1 MMGAEKR
8 IQLIAKDIIDHFENR
23 IGVMEGKGMV
33 VVMSRRI
40 AVELYEEIIKL
51 RPQWHSDDD
60 HKGFLKAVITGSA
73 SDPLPFQAHIRNRKG
88 RELMARRMK
97 DPENELK
104 LAIVRDMWLTGFDV
118 PSLHT
123 MYVDKPMKDHG
134 LMQAIARVN
143 RIYKDKQGGLIVD
156 YIGIAPMLK
165 EALARYADNER
176 NKPTIPQEEAVS
188 LMLEKYEIVKGIL
201 HGFDYQRYF
210 SQKATE
216 RTKVISEAI
225 DFILGLENGKK
236 RYLQAVTELSYA
248 FSLSVPNDEA
258 MKIRDEVGLFQ
269 AVRAGIAKLDVG
281 TRGGPTQ
288 EDYDHAIR
296 QIVSNAIASNEV
308 IDIFRAA
315 GMETPNVSVLSD
327 EFLEEVKHMEHKNI
341 AFELLRRLLN
351 DEVVTME
358 RKYLVKSRSFATM
371 LEDTIRK
378 YQNRTVEAA
387 QVIAELVELAKK
399 IREEKDRGT
408 KMDLSDN
415 EVAFYDAL
423 CVNES
428 AVLEL
433 GDETLRKIAQELVVM
448 LRKNTTIDW
457 TLKESIRAKLR
468 VYVKRLLNKYDY
480 PPDKQESA
488 TRTVLEQAEI
498 LCKDWAGEALSAA
511 DQG

>member
-188 LMLEKYEIVKGIL
+188 LMLESKTDQIAIVVAHRG
-201 HGFDYQRYF
+201 
-210 SQKATE
+210 E
-216 RTKVISEAI
+216 
-225 DFILGLENGKK
+225 
-236 RYLQAVTELSYA
+236 
-248 FSLSVPNDEA
+248 
-258 MKIRDEVGLFQ
+258 
-269 AVRAGIAKLDVG
+269 RAG
-281 TRGGPTQ
+281 
-288 EDYDHAIR
+288 
-296 QIVSNAIASNEV
+296 
-308 IDIFRAA
+308 
-315 GMETPNVSVLSD
+315 
-327 EFLEEVKHMEHKNI
+327 
-341 AFELLRRLLN
+341 
-351 DEVVTME
+351 
-358 RKYLVKSRSFATM
+358 
-371 LEDTIRK
+371 
-378 YQNRTVEAA
+378 
-387 QVIAELVELAKK
+387 
-399 IREEKDRGT
+399 REKR
-408 KMDLSDN
+408 
-415 EVAFYDAL
+415 
-423 CVNES
+423 C
-428 AVLEL
+428 AVLP
-433 GDETLRKIAQELVVM
+433 DPPTLHFVLAVLVQ
-448 LRKNTTIDW
+448 
-457 TLKESIRAKLR
+457 S
-468 VYVKRLLNKYDY
+468 
-480 PPDKQESA
+480 SA
-488 TRTVLEQAEI
+488 RFGSPARRSSGRYNMPKCWPI
-498 LCKDWAGEALSAA
+498 CPSCSR
-511 DQG
+511 